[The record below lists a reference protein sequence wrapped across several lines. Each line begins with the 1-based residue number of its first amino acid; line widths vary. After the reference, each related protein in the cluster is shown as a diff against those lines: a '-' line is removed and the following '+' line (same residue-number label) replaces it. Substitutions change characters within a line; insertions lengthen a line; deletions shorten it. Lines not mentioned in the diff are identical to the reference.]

1 MKKAKILG
9 DLAQVVREA
18 YQAGFIAAVREKH
31 AGIVAE
37 IKQNAKDAARYRWLR
52 DSDGAG
58 GRIYCA
64 MDQFEADGQCLATLL
79 GGRVLDDAI
88 DAAMREHGG
97 AK

>member
-52 DSDGAG
+52 DDYMKDPDYYG
-58 GRIYCA
+58 
-64 MDQFEADGQCLATLL
+64 D
-79 GGRVLDDAI
+79 VLVDTINGDALDAAI
-88 DAAMREHGG
+88 DAAMREQGEG
-97 AK
+97 